1 MAGVSVGGCAD
12 AKGLK
17 ATNKSATPVF
27 RNILLEDVQC
37 DKGANSFFIDGLA
50 EQHILNL
57 TLRNVTMGEEVG
69 KEAGCD
75 NADCS
80 CDELTTC
87 PSCCKKVGAVREE

>member
-1 MAGVSVGGCAD
+1 
-12 AKGLK
+12 
-17 ATNKSATPVF
+17 
-27 RNILLEDVQC
+27 
-37 DKGANSFFIDGLA
+37 
-50 EQHILNL
+50 
-57 TLRNVTMGEEVG
+57 MGKEVG

>member
-1 MAGVSVGGCAD
+1 MTRCLRTAWS
-12 AKGLK
+12 
-17 ATNKSATPVF
+17 
-27 RNILLEDVQC
+27 
-37 DKGANSFFIDGLA
+37 GANSFFIDGLA

-57 TLRNVTMGEEVG
+57 TLRNVTMGKEVG

-87 PSCCKKVGAVREE
+87 PSCCKKVGVLREVVS